1 MSGHLLCRYF
11 ILGKVVNR
19 MKIGAFPK
27 EAFPDSAAV
36 WYPAAFQAKPLPL
49 SSFHKGS
56 TALVIVD
63 MVNGFTLEGA
73 LSSPNSASLLP
84 AIAQLMYTCKEQEFP
99 MVFFAD
105 THLPHS
111 PEFSSYP
118 VHCLAGSS
126 EARPAEILEEIG
138 GYALFPKN
146 STNGFLEPAFQSWLT
161 ENPQITNF
169 IVVGCCTDIC
179 VQQFSL
185 SLKTDFNR
193 RNVASRVTVPMALTA
208 TYDAPGHP
216 AAMTEAAS
224 YQNMQTSGVEIVS
237 DILFT

>member
-1 MSGHLLCRYF
+1 MQ
-11 ILGKVVNR
+11 
-19 MKIGAFPK
+19 IGAFPK
-27 EAFPDSAAV
+27 EAFPDSATTIF
-36 WYPAAFQAKPLPL
+36 PAAFQAKPVSL

-56 TALVIVD
+56 AALVIVD

-73 LSSPNSASLLP
+73 LSSPNSASLLSP
-84 AIAQLMYTCKEQEFP
+84 IAQLMQACREQQIP

-105 THLPHS
+105 THLPQS

-126 EARPAEILEEIG
+126 ESSPAEILEKVG
-138 GYALFPKN
+138 GYTLFPKN
-146 STNGFLEPAFQSWLT
+146 STNGFLEPAFQKWLA
-161 ENPQITNF
+161 ENPQITEF
-169 IVVGCCTDIC
+169 LVVGCCTDIC
-179 VQQFSL
+179 IQQFSL

-216 AAMTEAAS
+216 VAMTEAAS

-237 DILFT
+237 DILLA